1 MRLAVF
7 WKGVDHMG
15 LTGIQIFKLLPK
27 TNCKECGVPTCLA
40 FAMNLAA
47 GKAELSACP
56 YVSEEAKAQL
66 AEASAPPIRPLTIG
80 SGENVVKIGGETV
93 LFRHEKTFV
102 NKPGLAI
109 LLSDQMPEAEV
120 GNRLKRFKELRYE
133 RVGLTLRPEMVA
145 VKNESGD
152 PAKFEALVKRVKAE
166 TDAALI
172 LMSDHAGAM
181 AAAVKACADRVPL
194 IYAAT
199 AVNSDALVALAQ
211 EAKCPLAV
219 KADSLEALSQLVD
232 KLTAAGLKDLVL
244 DTGSRSLRRAFEEQ
258 VFIRRAA
265 LIRKNRSLGF
275 PTITFPCEMTQDPMK
290 EALIAATFVAK
301 YAGIVVLSDFQGE
314 ILFPLLVERL
324 NIFTDPQRPMMMQQG
339 IYPVGNPTEDSPVL
353 ITTNFSLTYFIVSG
367 EIEASRVPSWLLVMD
382 TEGLSV
388 LTAWAAGK
396 FVGDAIGGFI
406 KKSGITEKVKH
417 RRVIIP
423 GAVAAVSGDLE
434 EELGKDWEVKIG
446 PREAAHIT
454 SFLKMGN

>member
-1 MRLAVF
+1 MA
-7 WKGVDHMG
+7 

-56 YVSEEAKAQL
+56 YVSEEAKAML
-66 AEASAPPIRPLTIG
+66 SEASAPPIRPLTIG
-80 SGENVVKIGGETV
+80 SGENVVRIGGETV

-102 NKPGLAI
+102 NKPGIAVLI
-109 LLSDQMPEAEV
+109 SDVLSEAEV
-120 GNRLKRFKELRYE
+120 NSRLKKFKEFKYD
-133 RVGLTLRPEMVA
+133 RVGLTLRPEMIA

-152 PAKFEALVKRVKAE
+152 SQKFVSLINKVKSE
-166 TDAALI
+166 TDAAFILI
-172 LMSDHAGAM
+172 SPKAESLAAG
-181 AAAVKACADRVPL
+181 VKACADRVPL

-199 AVNSDALVALAQ
+199 NGNSEALASLAK
-211 EAKCPLAV
+211 ENKCPLAV
-219 KADSLEALSQLVD
+219 KADSLEALSQLSD
-232 KLTAAGLKDLVL
+232 KLTGAGLKDLVL
-244 DTGSRSLRRAFEEQ
+244 DSGSRTVRKALEDQ
-258 VFIRRAA
+258 IFIRRAA
-265 LIRKNRSLGF
+265 LNQKNRSLGF
-275 PTITFPCEMTQDPMK
+275 PTITFPCEMTNDAMK
-290 EALIAATFVAK
+290 EALIAATFIAK
-301 YAGIVVLSDFQGE
+301 YAGIVVLSDLHGE
-314 ILFPLLVERL
+314 SLFPLLVERL
-324 NIFTDPQRPMMMQQG
+324 NIYTDPQRPMMMQQG
-339 IYPVGNPTEDSPVL
+339 IYPIGTPNEDSPVL

-367 EIEASRVPSWLLVMD
+367 EIESSRVASWLLVMD

-417 RRVIIP
+417 RRVVIP

-446 PREAAHIT
+446 PREAAHLT
-454 SFLKMGN
+454 AYLKMGA

>member
-1 MRLAVF
+1 
-7 WKGVDHMG
+7 MG
-15 LTGIQIFKLLPK
+15 MTGIQIFKLLPK

-56 YVSEEAKAQL
+56 YVSEEAKAL
-66 AEASAPPIRPLTIG
+66 LSEASAPPIRPLAIG

-102 NKPGLAI
+102 NKPGLAV
-109 LLSDQMPEAEV
+109 LVSDAMGEAEV
-120 GNRLKRFKELRYE
+120 NGRLKRFKELKYE

-152 PAKFEALVKRVKAE
+152 AAKFEALVKKVKSE

-172 LMSDHAGAM
+172 LMSNSTEALTAG
-181 AAAVKACADRVPL
+181 VKASADRVPL

-199 AVNSDALVALAQ
+199 DGNSEALAALAK
-211 EAKCPLAV
+211 EHKCPLAI
-219 KADSLEALSQLVD
+219 KADGLENLSKLSD

-244 DTGSRSLRRAFEEQ
+244 DSGSRTVRKAFEDQ

-265 LIRKNRSLGF
+265 LTQKNRSLGF

-290 EALIAATFVAK
+290 ETLIASAFVAK
-301 YAGIVVLSDFQGE
+301 YAGIVVLSDLQGE
-314 ILFPLLVERL
+314 GLFPLLVERL
-324 NIFTDPQRPMMMQQG
+324 NIYTDPQRPMMMQQG
-339 IYPVGNPTEDSPVL
+339 IYPIGNPGEDSPVL

-367 EIEASRVPSWLLVMD
+367 EIESSRVPSWLLVMD

-396 FVGDAIGGFI
+396 FVGDAIGAFI
-406 KKSGITEKVKH
+406 KKSGISEKVKH
-417 RRVIIP
+417 RRIIIP

-434 EELGKDWEVKIG
+434 EELGGGWEVKIG
-446 PREAAHIT
+446 PREAAHVT
-454 SFLKMGN
+454 AYLKVSA